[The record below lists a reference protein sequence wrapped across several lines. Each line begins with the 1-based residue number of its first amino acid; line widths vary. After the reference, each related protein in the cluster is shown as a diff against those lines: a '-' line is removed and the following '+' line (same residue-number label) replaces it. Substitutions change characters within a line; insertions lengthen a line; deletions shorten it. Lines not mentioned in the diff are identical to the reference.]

1 MSEWTEVIPP
11 AFTIYTNENI
21 EAVRKRNHTL
31 YYNSDV
37 PRAHLE
43 SALAILQQGQILSDV
58 TGVPL
63 DTSMLA
69 IQISHRIS
77 LDKTWQPGGYG
88 TEMRRSDDYA
98 YERRR
103 SAALRSTDTGGESS
117 SSQSGSSLDSP
128 CQ

>member
-1 MSEWTEVIPP
+1 M
-11 AFTIYTNENI
+11 FTIYTNENI
-21 EAVRKRNHTL
+21 EAILTRNHSL

-63 DTSMLA
+63 DTAMLA
-69 IQISHRIS
+69 IQISHRIN

-98 YERRR
+98 NERLR
-103 SAALRSTDTGGESS
+103 SAALRSTETGGTSNAS
-117 SSQSGSSLDSP
+117 NCS
-128 CQ
+128 